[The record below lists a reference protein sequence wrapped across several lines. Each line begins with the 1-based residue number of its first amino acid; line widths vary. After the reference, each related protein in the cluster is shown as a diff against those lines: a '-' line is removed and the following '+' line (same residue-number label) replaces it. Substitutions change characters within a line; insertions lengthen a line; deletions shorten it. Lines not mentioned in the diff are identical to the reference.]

1 MARIRYQPATKT
13 KGFQP
18 IQLTTAGIS
27 RMREETNRVVG
38 GMQQNLKAEQEQQKK
53 NLQAMRENAAYTEQI
68 TKENNAIEL
77 QNLKNERLGIAERDA
92 QQAKYDADVTQ
103 TILTS
108 IQDFSVTAAKKAATN
123 TANQLKDQTDA
134 ANAVDIAPLLLED
147 GGRYEEAVSNL
158 QVGAQKQLAEDVI
171 EGAESGEPLDA
182 TFKKLA
188 SNAGLG
194 AIGKR
199 ILANRLYESK
209 HGIFTDRAFGSDE
222 KIYEINGKK
231 FSGLEALN
239 DRQMTAVVQAQ
250 VTRDLA
256 RDMRETLGVTELLY
270 FTKGK
275 TAVEKKNALQ
285 QERSG
290 ARGLQQD
297 QSMMLDNANVL
308 LSNYTASDS
317 TNAYSEIVIA
327 TRGNYATANTSMVN
341 AIKMASTKEEAQAI
355 RDAVIT
361 GQNGKATTW
370 GKRYSQ
376 LADKAEQDRVERIN
390 SDTKTAR
397 IARQDAVK
405 AKALDAYN
413 SGGFTELLK
422 TNPLLL
428 EKELT
433 EGFASEGLTLPQ
445 YLKNEI
451 ANATTRFNADEIER
465 YTRSGAEVPEERIN
479 RAKGTHQTKLKALNE
494 AAQLRKFGGDLGKKA
509 LSALDAIAKE
519 EHKIGEDGAT
529 TPDAVLTGSA
539 FKRRWMDIWKEQGF
553 GSQDPTTNAA
563 EIAKTTAILNEE
575 RAKDKDNPQGRFYSK
590 PDATNNSVVFPNLF
604 PSTKDYQ
611 QLKTLV
617 DKKFAAGQ
625 SIGEI
630 ASTPSLLATPAEL
643 ATLSQQSQTSNN
655 FRYPPLI
662 MYAAAKMKAKPSE
675 IANEQIKANNL
686 AFGENT
692 PLIQPNIVTKAMD
705 EASPA
710 DAKLMNSIFRVQN
723 TRGYAN
729 HTGTAN
735 RSENLRPIFRSGGVR
750 GLASLV
756 SSGEGSATSMFPS
769 ENYPEMLNM
778 TIATELVDFQN
789 SKLRDGRASAAVG
802 SYQFLYPEQAAKL
815 AGLPSDAKFT
825 PENQEK
831 MFIATIM
838 NKAGREG
845 ISQYLQGNSDNIDL
859 AIDQLAQEFAS
870 IEYRNGRSYYE
881 DGVNKASISRDQVR
895 AALLSARE
903 ELLN

>member
-18 IQLTTAGIS
+18 IQLTKDGIS

-38 GMQQNLKAEQEQQKK
+38 GMQQNLRAEQEQQKK

-361 GQNGKATTW
+361 GQNGKTTTW

-413 SGGFTELLK
+413 SGGFTELLE

-451 ANATTRFNADEIER
+451 SNATTGFNADEIER

-519 EHKIGEDGAT
+519 EHKIGVDGAT

-710 DAKLMNSIFRVQN
+710 DAKLINSIFQSQRRQ
-723 TRGYAN
+723 GFAN
-729 HTGTAN
+729 HAQQFSTPGQGPLDLNRRLVYRTGNIGPT
-735 RSENLRPIFRSGGVR
+735 STGEHLDVKQVGG
-750 GLASLV
+750 
-756 SSGEGSATSMFPS
+756 
-769 ENYPEMLNM
+769 
-778 TIATELVDFQN
+778 
-789 SKLRDGRASAAVG
+789 GR
-802 SYQFLYPEQAAKL
+802 FE
-815 AGLPSDAKFT
+815 PSDLDQYVRIQDPEYGDITLSELGRRLPGRGDNFDQHVARGSHGIDFPTASGTQVYLTNGAKEISNT
-825 PENQEK
+825 PTEHGNYLVFETPSGK
-831 MFIATIM
+831 RYSFLHG
-838 NKAGREG
+838 KAA
-845 ISQYLQGNSDNIDL
+845 SQ
-859 AIDQLAQEFAS
+859 
-870 IEYRNGRSYYE
+870 
-881 DGVNKASISRDQVR
+881 
-895 AALLSARE
+895 
-903 ELLN
+903 

>member
-18 IQLTTAGIS
+18 IQLTKDGIS

-108 IQDFSVTAAKKAATN
+108 IQDFSVTAAKKAAAN
-123 TANQLKDQTDA
+123 TAKQLKDQTDA

-158 QVGAQKQLAEDVI
+158 QVGAQKQLTEDVI

-275 TAVEKKNALQ
+275 TEVEKKNALQ

-290 ARGLQQD
+290 ARGIQQD

-317 TNAYSEIVIA
+317 TNAYSEIVVA
-327 TRGNYATANTSMVN
+327 TRNYTTANTSMVN

-376 LADKAEQDRVERIN
+376 LADEAEQDRVQRIN

-397 IARQDAVK
+397 IARQEAVK

-413 SGGFTELLK
+413 SGGFTEILK

-451 ANATTRFNADEIER
+451 ANATTRFNAAEIER

-479 RAKGTHQTKLKALNE
+479 RATGTHQTKLKALND

-519 EHKIGEDGAT
+519 EHKIGVDGAT

-553 GSQDPTTNAA
+553 GSQDPSTNAA

-617 DKKFAAGQ
+617 DKKFAAGL

-662 MYAAAKMKAKPSE
+662 MYAVAKMKGKAKPSE
-675 IANEQIKANNL
+675 IANESITANNR

-692 PLIQPNIVTKAMD
+692 PLITPNIVTKAMD

-710 DAKLMNSIFRVQN
+710 DAKLMNSIFRGQN
-723 TRGYAN
+723 IRGAAN
-729 HTGTAN
+729 YTQQLSAPGQGPLN
-735 RSENLRPIFRSGGVR
+735 QLGSKRSTFRSASFNIDSLTDQDYNDLAYAISSEAALGTDDEFGVAANILTRFKVGGYGNTISEIINAPGQYEGVYK
-750 GLASLV
+750 GLSRPSPEIAARLKSP
-756 SSGEGSATSMFPS
+756 EGKARIQEFIRRLDGRTEFKGQTQLK
-769 ENYPEMLNM
+769 NRV
-778 TIATELVDFQN
+778 ATEDPMF
-789 SKLRDGRASAAVG
+789 D
-802 SYQFLYPEQAAKL
+802 P
-815 AGLPSDAKFT
+815 AGNFYHY
-825 PENQEK
+825 
-831 MFIATIM
+831 
-838 NKAGREG
+838 AG
-845 ISQYLQGNSDNIDL
+845 QY
-859 AIDQLAQEFAS
+859 
-870 IEYRNGRSYYE
+870 
-881 DGVNKASISRDQVR
+881 
-895 AALLSARE
+895 
-903 ELLN
+903 

>member
-18 IQLTTAGIS
+18 IQLTKDGIS

-38 GMQQNLKAEQEQQKK
+38 GMQQNLRAEQEQQKK
-53 NLQAMRENAAYTEQI
+53 NLQAMQDNAAYTERI
-68 TKENNAIEL
+68 TKENRAIEV
-77 QNLKNERLGIAERDA
+77 QNLKNEQLSITQTAERDA
-92 QQAKYDADVTQ
+92 QQAQYDAAATQ

-108 IQDFSVTAAKKAATN
+108 IQDFSETAAKKAAAN
-123 TANQLKDQTDA
+123 TAKQLKDQTDA
-134 ANAVDIAPLLLED
+134 ANAVSLAPLLVED
-147 GGRYEEAVSNL
+147 QGRYEEAYGNL
-158 QVGAQKQLAEDVI
+158 QVGSQKQLGETLI

-182 TFKKLA
+182 TYRKLA

-199 ILANRLYESK
+199 ILANRLYEAK
-209 HGIFTDRAFGSDE
+209 HGIFTDKAFGSDE
-222 KIYEINGKK
+222 KIYELNGKK

-275 TAVEKKNALQ
+275 TAVEEKNALE

-290 ARGLQQD
+290 ARGVQQD
-297 QSMMLDNANVL
+297 QSMMLDNGNVL

-317 TNAYSEIVIA
+317 TNAYNEIVVA
-327 TRGNYATANTSMVN
+327 TRNYTTANTSMVN

-355 RDAVIT
+355 RDAVII

-370 GKRYSQ
+370 GKRYSK
-376 LADKAEQDRVERIN
+376 LADEAERDRVQRID
-390 SDTKTAR
+390 SDTKAAR
-397 IARQDAVK
+397 IARQEAVK
-405 AKALDAYN
+405 SRVLDAYN
-413 SGGFTELLK
+413 SGGFTERLK

-465 YTRSGAEVPEERIN
+465 YARSGAEVPEERIN
-479 RAKGTHQTKLKALNE
+479 RATGTHQTALKALNE
-494 AAQLRKFGGDLGKKA
+494 AAQLRRFGGELGKKA

-519 EHKIGEDGAT
+519 EHKIGVDGSI
-529 TPDAVLTGSA
+529 TPDAVLTGAA

-590 PDATNNSVVFPNLF
+590 PDATNNSVIFPNLF
-604 PSTKDYQ
+604 PDTKDYQ

-630 ASTPSLLATPAEL
+630 ATTPSLLATPAEL
-643 ATLSQQSQTSNN
+643 TALSQQAQTSNN

-662 MYAAAKMKAKPSE
+662 MYAAAKMKGKAKPSE

-686 AFGENT
+686 AFNENT
-692 PLIQPNIVTKAMD
+692 PLIQPNIKSQAMD
-705 EASPA
+705 EASPT

-723 TRGYAN
+723 TRGAAN
-729 HTGTAN
+729 YTGTAN
-735 RSENLRPIFRSGGVR
+735 RHMRYTFSGNGVAPIQHTNALVEVAGQLGVSPVDLATIIGFETGGTYDPGIVGGEGGNYQGLIQFGGPERAAYGVVPGMSFEDQLRGPVRRFFEDRFARAGMSTQGATLEDLYTTVIAGNPGANRDAQDSFGTSARSGVAKMGPHR
-750 GLASLV
+750 ETAMRRFG
-756 SSGEGSATSMFPS
+756 
-769 ENYPEMLNM
+769 
-778 TIATELVDFQN
+778 FQ
-789 SKLRDGRASAAVG
+789 
-802 SYQFLYPEQAAKL
+802 
-815 AGLPSDAKFT
+815 
-825 PENQEK
+825 
-831 MFIATIM
+831 
-838 NKAGREG
+838 
-845 ISQYLQGNSDNIDL
+845 
-859 AIDQLAQEFAS
+859 
-870 IEYRNGRSYYE
+870 
-881 DGVNKASISRDQVR
+881 
-895 AALLSARE
+895 
-903 ELLN
+903 

>member
-18 IQLTTAGIS
+18 VQLTKDGIS

-53 NLQAMRENAAYTEQI
+53 NLDAMRDNAAYTEQI
-68 TKENNAIEL
+68 TKENRAIEV
-77 QNLKNERLGIAERDA
+77 QNLKNEQLSITQTAQRDQ
-92 QQAKYDADVTQ
+92 QQAQYDANAAQ

-108 IQDFSVTAAKKAATN
+108 IQDFSVTAAKKAAAN
-123 TANQLKDQTDA
+123 TAKQLKDQTDA

-158 QVGAQKQLAEDVI
+158 QVGAQKQLTEDVI

-275 TAVEKKNALQ
+275 TEVEKKNALQ

-290 ARGLQQD
+290 ARGIQQD

-317 TNAYSEIVIA
+317 TNAYSEIVVA
-327 TRGNYATANTSMVN
+327 TRNYTTANTSMVN

-361 GQNGKATTW
+361 GQNGKSTTW

-376 LADKAEQDRVERIN
+376 LADEAEQDRVERIN

-397 IARQDAVK
+397 IARQEAVK

-413 SGGFTELLK
+413 SGGFTGILK

-451 ANATTRFNADEIER
+451 ANATTGFNEDEINR

-479 RAKGTHQTKLKALNE
+479 RATGTHQTKLKALNE

-519 EHKIGEDGAT
+519 AHKIGVDGAT
-529 TPDAVLTGSA
+529 TPDAVLTGAA

-575 RAKDKDNPQGRFYSK
+575 RAKDTDNPQGRFYSK

-617 DKKFAAGQ
+617 DKKFAAGR

-662 MYAAAKMKAKPSE
+662 MYAAAKNKNAPSE

-710 DAKLMNSIFRVQN
+710 DAKLINSIFRVQN

-729 HTGTAN
+729 YTGTAN
-735 RSENLRPIFRSGGVR
+735 RPENMRSTFRSASFNIDSLTDQDYNDLAYAISSEAALGTDDEFGVAANILTRFKVGGYGNTISEIINAPGQYEGVYK
-750 GLASLV
+750 GLSRPSPEIAARLKSP
-756 SSGEGSATSMFPS
+756 EGKARIQEFIRR
-769 ENYPEMLNM
+769 L
-778 TIATELVDFQN
+778 
-789 SKLRDGRASAAVG
+789 DGRTEFKGQTQLKNRVAAEDPM
-802 SYQFLYPEQAAKL
+802 FDP
-815 AGLPSDAKFT
+815 AGNFYHY
-825 PENQEK
+825 
-831 MFIATIM
+831 
-838 NKAGREG
+838 AG
-845 ISQYLQGNSDNIDL
+845 QY
-859 AIDQLAQEFAS
+859 
-870 IEYRNGRSYYE
+870 
-881 DGVNKASISRDQVR
+881 
-895 AALLSARE
+895 
-903 ELLN
+903 

>member
-77 QNLKNERLGIAERDA
+77 QNLKNERLGIAARDA

-108 IQDFSVTAAKKAATN
+108 IQDFSVTAAKKAAAN
-123 TANQLKDQTDA
+123 TAKQLKDQTDA

-158 QVGAQKQLAEDVI
+158 QVGAQKQLTEDVI

-275 TAVEKKNALQ
+275 TEVEKKNALQ

-290 ARGLQQD
+290 ARGIQQD

-317 TNAYSEIVIA
+317 TNAYSEIVVA
-327 TRGNYATANTSMVN
+327 TRNYTTANTSMVN

-376 LADKAEQDRVERIN
+376 LADEAEQDRVERIN

-397 IARQDAVK
+397 IARQEAVK

-413 SGGFTELLK
+413 SGGFTEILK

-451 ANATTRFNADEIER
+451 ANATTRFNAAEIER

-479 RAKGTHQTKLKALNE
+479 RATGTHQTKLKALND

-519 EHKIGEDGAT
+519 EHKIGVDGAT

-617 DKKFAAGQ
+617 DKKFAAGL

-662 MYAAAKMKAKPSE
+662 MYAAAKMKGKAKPSE
-675 IANEQIKANNL
+675 IANESITGNNL

-710 DAKLMNSIFRVQN
+710 DAKLMNSIFRGQN
-723 TRGYAN
+723 IRGAAN
-729 HTGTAN
+729 YTQQLSAPGQGPLN
-735 RSENLRPIFRSGGVR
+735 QLGSKRSTFRSASFNIDSLTDQDYNDLAYAISSEAALGTDDEFGVAANILTRFKVGGYGNTISEIINAPGQYEGVYK
-750 GLASLV
+750 GLSRPSPEIAARLKSP
-756 SSGEGSATSMFPS
+756 EGKARIQEFIRRLDGRTEFKGQTQLK
-769 ENYPEMLNM
+769 NRV
-778 TIATELVDFQN
+778 ATEDPMF
-789 SKLRDGRASAAVG
+789 D
-802 SYQFLYPEQAAKL
+802 P
-815 AGLPSDAKFT
+815 AGNFYHY
-825 PENQEK
+825 
-831 MFIATIM
+831 
-838 NKAGREG
+838 AG
-845 ISQYLQGNSDNIDL
+845 QY
-859 AIDQLAQEFAS
+859 
-870 IEYRNGRSYYE
+870 
-881 DGVNKASISRDQVR
+881 
-895 AALLSARE
+895 
-903 ELLN
+903 